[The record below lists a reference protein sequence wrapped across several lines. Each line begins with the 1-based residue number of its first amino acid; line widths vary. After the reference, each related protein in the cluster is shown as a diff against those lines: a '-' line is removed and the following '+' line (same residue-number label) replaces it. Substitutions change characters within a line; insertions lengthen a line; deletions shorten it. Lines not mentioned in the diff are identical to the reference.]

1 MIEIKKEDRKKY
13 QYNMKKRENQKLFN
27 ILNYEKY
34 NNLKYEK
41 NDNLIKR
48 YSKYDEELKNI
59 EILENKEYNI
69 YQLKLNDYIIYLRD
83 KIELSFFFNKYFMIE
98 YQEKWKDRGCDYKA
112 VLVEG
117 QIDGIAQIIPEKNNQ
132 ELFENNIKS

>member
-34 NNLKYEK
+34 DNLKYEK

-98 YQEKWKDRGCDYKA
+98 YQEKREKYKNFIEFHKDNNFYMIKDEKIIILDYEK
-112 VLVEG
+112 
-117 QIDGIAQIIPEKNNQ
+117 DIIK
-132 ELFENNIKS
+132 K